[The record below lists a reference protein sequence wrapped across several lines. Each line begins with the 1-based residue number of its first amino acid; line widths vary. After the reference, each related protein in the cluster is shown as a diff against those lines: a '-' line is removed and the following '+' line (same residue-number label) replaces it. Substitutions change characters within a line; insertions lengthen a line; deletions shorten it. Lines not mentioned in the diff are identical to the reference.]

1 MKKSIIRLIL
11 FTVMLLPAAAS
22 CEKWLEAT
30 SSSQIAAEKLF
41 STRSGFHEA
50 LIGVYLKMGQPAAYG
65 ANYTFLVND
74 LVCCP
79 YSTHNASLIK
89 GFQQNLFGAVLVE
102 PYMEEMWSGGYSIIA
117 NINKTLFELERR
129 RDVVPDEL
137 EYNLIKGELL
147 AARAYVHF
155 DLMRMFGL
163 DSWVGENA
171 DKVTVPYVTQY
182 SSEPTPQKTYAQ
194 TAELLVK
201 DINDALE
208 CLKDDP
214 VRGKVRDDFEATI
227 NADGFWNDRAKRLNY
242 YAVEA
247 LLARVH
253 LWRRDYVSAG
263 QMAADVA
270 ANALDKGLVKWI
282 DVSAF
287 QQQTEY
293 DYRDWTFSCEHLFS
307 LEITNL
313 YSNLAVYHFP
323 SLVSDAVLVSE
334 GAVQEL
340 FMDFSLYGSDADFL
354 HEDVRGPAGLL
365 KYTTSGYQMYKF
377 YSSNGYQ
384 EAFRGRMPM
393 IKLPEMYL
401 IQAEAAL
408 HAFDYEGALAF
419 VDQVRYHRGVSTP
432 IAEVM
437 PIILPEQSYFGRD
450 QQIASVI
457 FREYLTELLG
467 EGQFLYAVKRFYG
480 EFGRS
485 LFSMNANVI
494 NRSAKIGGSTVSIMY
509 PYPVSE
515 TTYGRVQEQ

>member
-11 FTVMLLPAAAS
+11 FTVMLLPVASS

-30 SSSQIAAEKLF
+30 SSSQIADEKLF
-41 STRSGFHEA
+41 STRNGFHEA
-50 LIGVYLKMGQPAAYG
+50 LIGVYLKMGQPATYG

-74 LVCCP
+74 IVCCP
-79 YSTHNASLIK
+79 YATHNASFIK
-89 GFQQNLFGAVLVE
+89 GLQQNLFGSAAVE
-102 PYMEEMWSGGYSIIA
+102 PYIENMWAGGYSIIA

-129 RDVVPDEL
+129 RDIVPDEL
-137 EYNLIKGELL
+137 EYNLMKGELL

-163 DSWVGENA
+163 DSWVGDNA

-182 SSEPTPQKTYAQ
+182 SSEPTPQKSYSQ

-201 DINDALE
+201 DINAALE

-214 VRGKVRDDFEATI
+214 VRGKVRDDFESTI

-263 QMAADVA
+263 QTAADVT

-287 QQQTEY
+287 QQETEY

-313 YSNLAVYHFP
+313 YDNLAVYHFP
-323 SLVSDAVLVSE
+323 DRVMDAVLVSE
-334 GAVQEL
+334 TAVGEL
-340 FMDFSLYGSDADFL
+340 FRDFAVFGIDTDFL

-377 YSSNGYQ
+377 YSSNGYL

-408 HAFDYEGALAF
+408 HAFDYDGALAF
-419 VDQVRYHRGVSTP
+419 VDEVRHHRGVSTP

-437 PIILPEQSYFGRD
+437 PIIVPEQSYFGRD

-480 EFGRS
+480 ESGRS

-494 NRSAKIGGSTVSIMY
+494 NLSAKIGGSNVSIMY
-509 PYPVSE
+509 PYPVAE

>member
-1 MKKSIIRLIL
+1 
-11 FTVMLLPAAAS
+11 MLLPVASS

-30 SSSQIAAEKLF
+30 SSSQIADEKLF
-41 STRSGFHEA
+41 STRNGFHEA
-50 LIGVYLKMGQPAAYG
+50 LIGVYLKMGQPATYG

-74 LVCCP
+74 IVCCP
-79 YSTHNASLIK
+79 YATHNASFIK
-89 GFQQNLFGAVLVE
+89 GLQQNLFGSAAVE
-102 PYMEEMWSGGYSIIA
+102 PYIENMWAGGYSIIA

-129 RDVVPDEL
+129 RDIVPDEL
-137 EYNLIKGELL
+137 EYNLMKGELL

-163 DSWVGENA
+163 DSWVGDNA

-182 SSEPTPQKTYAQ
+182 SSEPTPQKSYSQ

-201 DINDALE
+201 DINAALE

-214 VRGKVRDDFEATI
+214 VRGKVRDDFESTI

-263 QMAADVA
+263 QTAADVI

-287 QQQTEY
+287 QQETEY

-313 YSNLAVYHFP
+313 YDNLAVYHFP
-323 SLVSDAVLVSE
+323 DRVMDAVLVSE
-334 GAVQEL
+334 TAVGEL
-340 FMDFSLYGSDADFL
+340 FRDFAVFGIDTDFL

-377 YSSNGYQ
+377 YSSNGYL

-408 HAFDYEGALAF
+408 HAFDYDGALAF
-419 VDQVRYHRGVSTP
+419 VDEVRHHRGVSTP

-437 PIILPEQSYFGRD
+437 PIIVPEQSYFGRD

-480 EFGRS
+480 ESGRS

-494 NRSAKIGGSTVSIMY
+494 NLSAKIGGSNVSIMY
-509 PYPVSE
+509 PYPVAE

>member
-1 MKKSIIRLIL
+1 
-11 FTVMLLPAAAS
+11 MLLPVAAS

-30 SSSQIAAEKLF
+30 SSSQIADDKLF
-41 STRSGFHEA
+41 STRNGFHEA
-50 LIGVYLKMGQPAAYG
+50 LIGVYLKMGQPATYG

-74 LVCCP
+74 IVCCP
-79 YSTHNASLIK
+79 YATHNASFIK
-89 GFQQNLFGAVLVE
+89 GLQQNLFSSAAVE
-102 PYMEEMWSGGYSIIA
+102 PYIENMWAGGYSIIA

-129 RDVVPDEL
+129 RDIVPDEL
-137 EYNLIKGELL
+137 EYNLMKGELL

-163 DSWVGENA
+163 DSWVGDNA

-182 SSEPTPQKTYAQ
+182 SSEPTPQKSYSQ

-201 DINDALE
+201 DINAALE
-208 CLKDDP
+208 CLRDDP
-214 VRGKVRDDFEATI
+214 VRGKVRDDFESTI

-263 QMAADVA
+263 QMAADVT

-287 QQQTEY
+287 QQETEY

-313 YSNLAVYHFP
+313 YDNLAVYHFP
-323 SLVSDAVLVSE
+323 DRVMDAVLVDES
-334 GAVQEL
+334 AVSAM
-340 FMDFSLYGSDADFL
+340 FPDYASFGIGSDIDYL

-365 KYTTSGYQMYKF
+365 KYSTSGYQMYKF
-377 YSSNGYQ
+377 YSSNGYL

-408 HAFDYEGALAF
+408 HAFDYDGALAF
-419 VDQVRYHRGVSTP
+419 VDEVRHHRGVSTP
-432 IAEVM
+432 IAEM
-437 PIILPEQSYFGRD
+437 ITYISESESTTYD
-450 QQIASVI
+450 QKIAWII

-467 EGQFLYAVKRFYG
+467 EGQFLYAAKRFIGEYG
-480 EFGRS
+480 RYFISDYRWVNS
-485 LFSMNANVI
+485 
-494 NRSAKIGGSTVSIMY
+494 SAFTSKSTIMY
-509 PYPVSE
+509 PYPVAE

>member
-1 MKKSIIRLIL
+1 MKKSILRLIL
-11 FTVMLLPAAAS
+11 FTVMLLPATAS

-30 SSSQIAAEKLF
+30 SSSQIADSKLF
-41 STRSGFHEA
+41 STRNGFHEA

-74 LVCCP
+74 IVCCP
-79 YSTHNASLIK
+79 YATHNANFIK
-89 GFQQNLFGAVLVE
+89 GLQQRLFGSALIN
-102 PYMEEMWSGGYSIIA
+102 PYIEDMWSGGYSIIA

-171 DKVTVPYVTQY
+171 GKVTVPYVTEY
-182 SSEPTPQKTYAQ
+182 SSEPTPQRTYAQ

-214 VRGKVRDDFEATI
+214 VRGTVRDDFESTI

-263 QMAADVA
+263 QMAADVT

-287 QQQTEY
+287 QQETEY

-313 YSNLAVYHFP
+313 YDNLAVYHFP
-323 SLVSDAVLVSE
+323 DRVMDAVLVNE
-334 GAVQEL
+334 GTVNHL
-340 FMDFSLYGSDADFL
+340 FPDYTGYGIGLDIDFL

-365 KYTTSGYQMYKF
+365 KYSSSGYQMYKF
-377 YSSNGYQ
+377 YSSNGYL
-384 EAFRGRMPM
+384 EVFRGRMPM

-408 HAFDYEGALAF
+408 HAFDYEGALSF

-467 EGQFLYAVKRFYG
+467 EGQFLYAVKRFTG
-480 EFGRS
+480 EFGIS
-485 LFSMNANVI
+485 FITFQNDVVNTSVI
-494 NRSAKIGGSTVSIMY
+494 GKSNIMY
-509 PYPVSE
+509 PYPVAE

>member
-11 FTVMLLPAAAS
+11 FTVMLLPATAS

-30 SSSQIAAEKLF
+30 SSSQIADEKLF
-41 STRSGFHEA
+41 STRNGFHEA

-74 LVCCP
+74 IVCCP
-79 YSTHNASLIK
+79 YATHNASFIK
-89 GFQQNLFGAVLVE
+89 GLQQNLFGAATIE
-102 PYMEEMWSGGYSIIA
+102 PYIEDMWAGGYSIIA

-171 DKVTVPYVTQY
+171 SKVTVPYVTQY

-201 DINDALE
+201 DITDALE

-214 VRGKVRDDFEATI
+214 VRGAVRDDFESTI

-247 LLARVH
+247 LLARVY

-263 QMAADVA
+263 QMAADVT
-270 ANALDKGLVKWI
+270 ANALGKGLVKWI

-287 QQQTEY
+287 QQQTQY

-313 YSNLAVYHFP
+313 YSNLSVYHFP
-323 SLVSDAVLVSE
+323 DLTSNAVLVDE
-334 GAVQEL
+334 TAVGNL
-340 FMDFSLYGSDADFL
+340 FMDFSSWGTDIEADFL

-377 YSSNGYQ
+377 YSSNGYL

-408 HAFDYEGALAF
+408 HAFDYDGALAF
-419 VDQVRYHRGVSTP
+419 VDEVRHHRGVSTP

-437 PIILPEQSYFGRD
+437 PIIVPEQSYFGRD

-457 FREYLTELLG
+457 LREYLTELLA
-467 EGQFLYAVKRFYG
+467 EGQFLYAVKRIIG
-480 EFGRS
+480 EYDRS
-485 LFSMNANVI
+485 FIAPNSQVI
-494 NRSAKIGGSTVSIMY
+494 NMSAFIGKATIMY
-509 PYPVSE
+509 PYPVAE
-515 TTYGRVQEQ
+515 TTYGRIQEQ